1 MADSPTST
9 VAFLLLGSAATA
21 CADVVADSIVVELS
35 RGEPQVR
42 AQRQGKR
49 VGSSKHPRL
58 PCMLGFGGGGKERP
72 CQAGCCWGLASIGAL
87 GLNLRALHSQS
98 VFMLCAI

>member
-1 MADSPTST
+1 MATAAGTPAAT

-42 AQRQGKR
+42 
-49 VGSSKHPRL
+49 
-58 PCMLGFGGGGKERP
+58 GGQAVAGG
-72 CQAGCCWGLASIGAL
+72 AGCMAHVS
-87 GLNLRALHSQS
+87 
-98 VFMLCAI
+98 